1 MFAAYTKIFLA
12 ALPAA
17 GRPQEVIK
25 KSQAMVFAET
35 LTRRCMVSR
44 RHPIRVLQ
52 SC

>member
-1 MFAAYTKIFLA
+1 MFAPYTKIFLA
-12 ALPAA
+12 ALP
-17 GRPQEVIK
+17 GRPARPENDLEGPAK
-25 KSQAMVFAET
+25 VFAET